1 MKHERGK
8 KKSISLG
15 IFSHL
20 QQTPCIIKLEL
31 QQSTQTELMDNISKY
46 LTWMVIQRQASY

>member
-1 MKHERGK
+1 MSVVK